1 MRTSAGAM
9 RHEAQEGP
17 IVATVRVKAQ
27 HCTSPHRSPWRWHA
41 RAIVCDEQPDRP
53 GIRGGRSPQRQQ
65 QKPSPTTCAV
75 TREGEWCGYMGR
87 WLGWAGERG
96 SSALTTGAVGAAAAV
111 VICCTICSSCTRLA
125 GCAPRSHLFSD
136 FQLERDKLSR
146 NGLHSGLANRKLS
159 ATMKPDLD
167 GRTARGLQSRHKA
180 LSETYREKFSDLAK
194 LQLHQAK

>member
-1 MRTSAGAM
+1 MPRRNACWTGPGPALAGEGSHAFVFHVTRASHALPCAQNRPPAPLGSGRDRRDAHRVTFMRTSAGAM

-41 RAIVCDEQPDRP
+41 RATVCDEQPDRP

-75 TREGEWCGYMGR
+75 TREGEWCGYLGR
-87 WLGWAGERG
+87 WPGWAGERG

-125 GCAPRSHLFSD
+125 GCAPR
-136 FQLERDKLSR
+136 
-146 NGLHSGLANRKLS
+146 
-159 ATMKPDLD
+159 
-167 GRTARGLQSRHKA
+167 
-180 LSETYREKFSDLAK
+180 
-194 LQLHQAK
+194 